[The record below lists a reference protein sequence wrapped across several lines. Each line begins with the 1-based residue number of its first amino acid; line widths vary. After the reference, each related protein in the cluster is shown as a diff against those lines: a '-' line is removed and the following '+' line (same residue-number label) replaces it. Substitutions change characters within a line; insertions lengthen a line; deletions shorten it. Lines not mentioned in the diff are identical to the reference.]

1 MERLQGKVAIITG
14 GAMGIGKETATQFIK
29 EGAAVAI
36 CDINEE
42 VGTKTVEELTS
53 LGGKAAFY
61 KMDVTQ
67 SEQVSRVFSQIK
79 NDFGK
84 IDILV
89 NNAGV
94 TGPMEIPDE
103 ITVEQFDDALNVDL
117 RGSFICAREV
127 IQYMRQN
134 GGKGGSIVNLG
145 SICGLKA
152 EVPGLVP
159 YHVSKAG
166 VVMLTKVFA
175 VSYAKENIRCNTVC
189 PGTTLTDLI
198 REYGKQNYGSL
209 EAYEAE
215 VAPSHPMN
223 RLGQPIEIA
232 MAIVYLASDEASWT
246 TGTHISVDGGWSA
259 N

>member
-1 MERLQGKVAIITG
+1 MNRLEGKVAIVTG
-14 GAMGIGKETATQFIK
+14 GAMGIGNEIARQFVK
-29 EGAAVAI
+29 EGASVAI
-36 CDINEE
+36 CDFNEE
-42 VGTKTVEELTS
+42 AGAKAAEELQAE
-53 LGGKAAFY
+53 GGEARFY
-61 KMDVTQ
+61 DMDVRD
-67 SEQVSRVFSQIK
+67 ERQVSTAFARVK
-79 NDFGK
+79 EDFGH

-103 ITVEQFDDALNVDL
+103 ITVQQFDEALDTDL

-134 GGKGGSIVNLG
+134 GAAGGSIVNIA

-166 VVMLTKVFA
+166 VIMLTKVFA
-175 VSYAKENIRCNTVC
+175 VSYAKEGIRCNSVS

-198 REYGKQNYGSL
+198 RQYGEKNYGSL
-209 EAYEAE
+209 EAYEAT

-223 RLGQPIEIA
+223 RLGKPQEVA
-232 MAIVYLASDEASWT
+232 MAVVYLASDEASWT
-246 TGTHISVDGGWSA
+246 TGANISVDGGWSA